1 MIIIATTM
9 RKLKFV
15 AVLFLKETKLK
26 NDYLKPSDIT
36 GKQNYMNANGDI
48 TEGTIINLRI
58 VNFGGLELTNI
69 KASVV
74 KNQSAPIVRSVRFK
88 SSW

>member
-1 MIIIATTM
+1 M
-9 RKLKFV
+9 
-15 AVLFLKETKLK
+15 LK

-48 TEGTIINLRI
+48 TEGTVINLRK
-58 VNFGGLELTNI
+58 VNFGGLELTKI

-74 KNQSAPIVRSVRFK
+74 KNQTAPLLLGQSVLSRLGRIEIDNTAK
-88 SSW
+88 ILKITYKGKE